1 MALPR
6 RHAIFRASPSR
17 GWRWNGNLDRH
28 DYGPGTA
35 FLILYPKST
44 RKYRSSEQKLT
55 ISPAQHSPRHHR
67 PPALRL
73 HLADRFRRL
82 ATALG
87 FPQVQAQDH
96 DRTYSYV
103 GCARDS
109 HSRFYQRRVGFGACR
124 EWDWRESCVWRC
136 CCACLV
142 GLDGD
147 YVLLAGWEEGLMWT

>member
-6 RHAIFRASPSR
+6 RHAIVRFALSSR
-17 GWRWNGNLDRH
+17 RSWDGNLDRH

-44 RKYRSSEQKLT
+44 RKYRSSDQKLT

-67 PPALRL
+67 PHPFRF

-82 ATALG
+82 VTAPG
-87 FPQVQAQDH
+87 FPKVQAQDH
-96 DRTYSYV
+96 CRACPHV

-109 HSRFYQRRVGFGACR
+109 RSRFYQWRVGFGACR
-124 EWDWRESCVWRC
+124 EWDWRESCVRCC

-147 YVLLAGWEEGLMWT
+147 YVLLAGWEEGLMWA